1 MNRETGPHFVNERL
15 VVEAGE
21 PVLHEAFNEQGNG
34 RFLVQATAHEVVKLV
49 RVHWGARSAVGS
61 GHFISEDLEFGNGF
75 GTRFFGEQEILEH
88 LTRITVVGV
97 FGNGEQTGGN
107 GVALVVASCVNV
119 ERGICV
125 RNVVVN
131 LNVVIHVA
139 LSRTVHRNGL
149 GESTA

>member
-1 MNRETGPHFVNERL
+1 M

-21 PVLHEAFNEQGNG
+21 PVLHEALNEQGNG
-34 RFLVQATAHEVVKLV
+34 RFLVQATAHEVVKSV
-49 RVHWGARSAVGS
+49 RVHGGARSAVGR

-88 LTRITVVGV
+88 LTRIAVVGV

-107 GVALVVASCVNV
+107 GVALVVASGVNV

-131 LNVVIHVA
+131 LDVVVHMA
-139 LSRTVHRNGL
+139 LS
-149 GESTA
+149 